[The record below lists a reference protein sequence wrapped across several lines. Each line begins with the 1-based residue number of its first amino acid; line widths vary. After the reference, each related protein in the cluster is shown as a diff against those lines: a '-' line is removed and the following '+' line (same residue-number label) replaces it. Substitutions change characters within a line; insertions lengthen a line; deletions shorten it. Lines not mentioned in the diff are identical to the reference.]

1 MASSTV
7 KEERMNE
14 ITSRGNNLG
23 ILGKILGRD
32 SLPAKSEKDCPIP
45 FNRWVPPSKSNWI
58 LHTQILLDLQ

>member
-1 MASSTV
+1 
-7 KEERMNE
+7 MNE